1 MAQTTLY
8 ELNLDFAKEMNY
20 SKAVLAR
27 QGDKGITITVNGY
40 LHGLPMIADENGFFT
55 LKATTPTGLYVDA
68 STVSVTGNSMV
79 FQLDGSFLVES
90 GYYQRCYVEYRT
102 PDSVY
107 TTQDIILYATKS
119 SDPSTGEAKA
129 YISQLEKLIELYN
142 QTFDDFMKEI
152 QGNVD
157 VLNGKLTDI
166 NNQATT
172 LKTQLDDIQSM
183 INTLAIQKYKLTLD
197 TGSAFTLADIKPT
210 PTNYALIGLRQR
222 GWVYL
227 TDVETQTMTDYASL
241 PTQMKTDAH
250 RIFNMPADGNGV
262 IQIIFNASY
271 MCWRRVSNSGV
282 SSAWQ
287 LMATSA
293 DIANLTNVVNNLN
306 TDLTGKIEQE
316 KNVNNSQDTN
326 IAKLTTYVNRLNQY
340 VSDTQAWFTAM
351 SQVTEFA
358 LPSNIIDSG
367 SLRIQS
373 RNGVVTFGGSGRLA
387 KDIAFGEI
395 IVENMGDAFKNIGK
409 GNVIFT
415 GAVTGNLPA
424 QLYVE
429 YNTSRLRSNTAMT
442 KGQWLTL
449 GGSYITDVAP
459 IPTLPTL
466 Q

>member
-68 STVSVTGNSMV
+68 PTLSVTGNSMV
-79 FQLDGSFLVES
+79 FQLDGRFLVES

-107 TTQDIILYATKS
+107 TTQDIILYATKI
-119 SDPSTGEAKA
+119 SDPSAGEAKA
-129 YISQLEKLIELYN
+129 YISQLEQLIELYN

-166 NNQATT
+166 NDQATT
-172 LKTQLDDIQSM
+172 LKNQLDDIQSM

-210 PTNYALIGLRQR
+210 PNNYALIGLRQR

-227 TDVETQTMTDYASL
+227 TDVETKTMTDYSTL
-241 PTQMKTDAH
+241 PTAMQKDAH
-250 RIFNMPADGNGV
+250 RMFNMPADGNGV

-287 LMATSA
+287 LMTTSA
-293 DIANLTNVVNNLN
+293 DMANLTNQLNNIN
-306 TDLTGKIEQE
+306 TQLTAKIEQE
-316 KNVNNSQDTN
+316 QAVNEEQE
-326 IAKLTTYVNRLNQY
+326 AKLTTLTNYINATRVETRLDLPKTLF
-340 VSDTQAWFTAM
+340 SDNM
-351 SQVTEFA
+351 
-358 LPSNIIDSG
+358 I
-367 SLRIQS
+367 SLQS
-373 RNGVVTFGGSGRLA
+373 RGGVVTIHGTAKLA
-387 KDIAFGEI
+387 KAVKFSEI
-395 IVENMGDAFKNIGK
+395 LVEDMGVEFKNIGQRSA
-409 GNVIFT
+409 IFT
-415 GAVTGNLPA
+415 GLISDKSVV
-424 QLYVE
+424 QIYVE
-429 YNTSRLRSNTAMT
+429 AGTARLRSNSDIPSGT
-442 KGQWLTL
+442 WLTL
-449 GGSYITDVAP
+449 GGSYLTE
-459 IPTLPTL
+459 LPTFE
-466 Q
+466 

>member
-107 TTQDIILYATKS
+107 TTQDIILYATKI
-119 SDPSTGEAKA
+119 SDPSAGEAKA

-227 TDVETQTMTDYASL
+227 TDVETQTMTDYVSL

-271 MCWRRVSNSGV
+271 MCWRRVNNSGV

-287 LMATSA
+287 LMAKSA

-316 KNVNNSQDTN
+316 QAVNEEQE
-326 IAKLTTYVNRLNQY
+326 AKLTTLTNYINATRVETRLDLPNTLF
-340 VSDTQAWFTAM
+340 SDNM
-351 SQVTEFA
+351 
-358 LPSNIIDSG
+358 I
-367 SLRIQS
+367 SLQS
-373 RNGVVTFGGSGRLA
+373 RGGVVTIHGTAKLA
-387 KDIAFGEI
+387 KTVKFSEI
-395 IVENMGDAFKNIGK
+395 LVEDMGVEFKNIGQRSA
-409 GNVIFT
+409 IFT
-415 GAVTGNLPA
+415 GVISDKSVV
-424 QLYVE
+424 QIYVE
-429 YNTSRLRSNTAMT
+429 AGTARLRSNSDIPSGT
-442 KGQWLTL
+442 WLTL
-449 GGSYITDVAP
+449 GGSYLTE
-459 IPTLPTL
+459 LPTL